1 MTDSPVNPGRRRFLE
16 AVAVSGLA
24 TLGPL
29 SSPAAA
35 KERVINDV
43 SRLNPVVIAD
53 ERLPRST
60 EEVRAALRAWRG
72 TVSVGGG
79 RFSMGGQIAAPHSL
93 HLDMRGMNQVVSFDA
108 ARRVIRVQAGMTWRD
123 IQDVIDPHDLSIR
136 TMQSYSNFT
145 VGGSL
150 SVNCHGRYVGRGPL
164 VNSVRALQLVTARA
178 EVLELSRTRDA
189 ETFRAVFGGYGGLG
203 VVTEVELELDP
214 NTLIERVVHDV
225 PLERYPDFYRSQVL
239 SDARMVLHNA
249 YLAPPGFDRPRPVSW
264 LVSEKPATERERL
277 VPRGLDYSREQNF
290 FWAMTELPVGQW
302 LRETAERRLLA
313 EEKMV
318 VWRNHEASKDTASL
332 EPRTRA
338 VSTYLLQEYFIP
350 VQNFFPFLR
359 EMARILNAHRVN
371 ALNVSIRHS
380 PADTLSL
387 LTWAP
392 AEVFSFVLFYKQ
404 RRNRQASAAV
414 RAWTRELIDA
424 ALASGGRYFLPYRLD
439 ATRAQFERAYPEA
452 RAFAA
457 LKARL
462 DPDNRLRNLLWDT
475 YL

>member
-43 SRLNPVVIAD
+43 SRLNPVAIAD

-462 DPDNRLRNLLWDT
+462 DPGNRLRNLLWDS

>member
-1 MTDSPVNPGRRRFLE
+1 MTETPANPRRRRCLE
-16 AVAVSGLA
+16 ALAASGLL
-24 TLGPL
+24 TLAPL
-29 SSPAAA
+29 SSLAA
-35 KERVINDV
+35 KKNRVINDI
-43 SRLNPVVIAD
+43 SGLNPVVIAE

-60 EEVRAALRAWRG
+60 DEVRAALRAWTG
-72 TVSVGGG
+72 AVSIGGG

-93 HLDMRGMNQVVSFDA
+93 HVDMRGMNQVVNFDA
-108 ARRVIRVQAGMTWRD
+108 ARRLIRVQAGMTWRD
-123 IQDVIDPHDLSIR
+123 IQEVIDPHDLSIR

-164 VNSVRALQLVTARA
+164 INSVSALQLMTAGG
-178 EVLELSRTRDA
+178 EVLELSRDRDA
-189 ETFRAVFGGYGGLG
+189 ELFRAVFGGYGGLG
-203 VVTEVELELDP
+203 VVTEVELELDS

-225 PLERYPDFYRSQVL
+225 SLEQYPDFYREQVL
-239 SDARMVLHNA
+239 RDVRMVLHNA

-264 LVSEKPATERERL
+264 LISEKPATERQRL

-290 FWAMTELPVGQW
+290 FWAMTELPLAGL
-302 LRETAERRLLA
+302 LRDTAERRLLGG
-313 EEKMV
+313 KDLV

-332 EPRTRA
+332 EPRTRRI
-338 VSTYLLQEYFIP
+338 STYLLQEYFIP
-350 VQNFFPFLR
+350 VRNFFRFLR
-359 EMARILNAHRVN
+359 EMTRILNAHSVN

-387 LTWAP
+387 MTWAP
-392 AEVFSFVLFYKQ
+392 TEVFSFVLFYKQ
-404 RRNRQASAAV
+404 RTHPQASAAV

-424 ALASGGRYFLPYRLD
+424 ALANEGRYFLPYRLD

-452 RAFAA
+452 REFAV
-457 LKARL
+457 LKARI
-462 DPDNRLRNLLWDT
+462 DPGNRLRNLLWNN